1 MSEQCCIGSRTS
13 KSVCNW
19 VNWGRSDNK
28 YHRTTLQASK
38 MIYNFPVESRQT
50 RAFSQY
56 FGPRSYKAWDI
67 GGIRT
72 SISHSRHSYNK
83 DNSLNNY
90 IRRYSSYP

>member
-1 MSEQCCIGSRTS
+1 
-13 KSVCNW
+13 
-19 VNWGRSDNK
+19 
-28 YHRTTLQASK
+28 

-56 FGPRSYKAWDI
+56 FGPSSYKAWDI

-72 SISHSRHSYNK
+72 SISHSRYSYNK

-90 IRRYSSYP
+90 IDTVSNP